1 MSGGLRHTVTAVPDQ
16 GRTTDAATAVSRQQA
31 AASGSVALAGLI
43 WTLVRTDFKARYHG
57 TISGFVWALLKP
69 VTMFAVLTAVFSLVF
84 NSDPTYRIDL
94 LIGLFLWDFFAE
106 GTKVGLT
113 ALHAKGFLLSKARF
127 PSWILVVTSISNP
140 MLTIAVFCV
149 VIGIFLGMMG
159 RAPSAAHLAL
169 FAAYVLAMGTFIVGF
184 SLGGSVLFLRYKD
197 LNQVWEVV
205 TQAGFFVAPVIY
217 PLGVIPERF
226 HFYLYLWP
234 PTAVIEFSRAVLV
247 DGGVPSAVAH
257 LDLALVALLVLGA
270 GILVYRRFAPRA
282 AEYL

>member
-1 MSGGLRHTVTAVPDQ
+1 MSGGLREAGTAAPDP
-16 GRTTDAATAVSRQQA
+16 GRTRAAASPVSRQQA
-31 AASGSVALAGLI
+31 PPPSSVALAGLI

-57 TISGFVWALLKP
+57 TISGFVWALVKP
-69 VTMFAVLTAVFSLVF
+69 VTMFTVLTAVFSLVF
-84 NSDPTYRIDL
+84 TSEPTYRIDL

-113 ALHAKGFLLSKARF
+113 SLHAKGFLLSKARF

-140 MLTIAVFCV
+140 MLTIAVFFV
-149 VIGIFLGMMG
+149 VIGIFLGITG
-159 RAPSAAHLAL
+159 RSPSGAHLAL
-169 FAAYVLAMGTFIVGF
+169 FAAYVLVMGTFIVGF

-205 TQAGFFVAPVIY
+205 TQAGFFIAPVIY

-247 DGGVPSAVAH
+247 DRGVPSAVAH
-257 LDLALVALLVLGA
+257 LDLALVSVVVLGV
-270 GILVYRRFAPRA
+270 GTLVYRRFAPRA